1 MCCLAHP
8 QESLPS
14 DCTVFHTRCILRA
27 CPAKEV
33 PRLVHDRNATLRK
46 FNDTIWLRSS
56 VEVKRYREQWSSPLV
71 CARLLRV
78 LHQQTWS
85 LLGKREIDQFI

>member
-14 DCTVFHTRCILRA
+14 DCTVSHTHCILRA

-33 PRLVHDRNATLRK
+33 HRLMHDRNATLRK
-46 FNDTIWLRSS
+46 FNDTTWFRSS
-56 VEVKRYREQWSSPLV
+56 VEVKRYRE
-71 CARLLRV
+71 
-78 LHQQTWS
+78 
-85 LLGKREIDQFI
+85 